1 MNLLQLPGR
10 IDRISPFMKMHRHWF
25 NRMALCGGL
34 LLFIAELMA
43 GAGIDLRD
51 GDRVAFL
58 GGTIF
63 DRDRLYGELETA
75 LVSHFRGR
83 EILFR
88 NLGWDGDTVF
98 GHARAGGRRGSVF
111 GDAAEGFIKLKEHV
125 ERIDPTVVFLGYGGT
140 EAHDGTKAVAAF
152 EAGINHLLDA
162 LAAPHRR
169 FVLLTPLRVLAEGV
183 PRRVMAS
190 HQADLLNVRL
200 KQYRDVIIGVGA
212 QRAVNVIDLFNSS
225 ELLES
230 EGRVNGLHLSQDGY
244 RALARYLVQTECQQ
258 MEETKTL
265 NVSQRKELQTL
276 VQRKNELFYNWWRPR
291 NDAFVF
297 GERKSEQVPVQ
308 LELPQYPDLIANLEL
323 SIQEISK

>member
-1 MNLLQLPGR
+1 MNLLQICGR
-10 IDRISPFMKMHRHWF
+10 IDRIQPFMKMHRHWL

-34 LLFIAELMA
+34 LVFVAELIA

-63 DRDRLYGELETA
+63 DRDRLYGEIETA
-75 LVSHFRGR
+75 LASHFRGR

-111 GDAAEGFIKLKEHV
+111 GDATEGFTKLEAHV
-125 ERIDPTVVFLGYGGT
+125 ERIDPTVVLIGYGST
-140 EAHDGTKAVAAF
+140 EAHNGEQAVAEF
-152 EAGINHLLDA
+152 ETGLSHLLDA

-169 FVLLTPLRVLAEGV
+169 FILLTPVRVLSEGV
-183 PRRVMAS
+183 PQRVMAS
-190 HQADLLNVRL
+190 HQADLLNVQL
-200 KQYRDVIIGVGA
+200 KEYRDVIVRVGA
-212 QRAVNVIDLFNSS
+212 QRTIKVIDVFNSS

-230 EGRVNGLHLSQDGY
+230 KDRVNGLHLSQDGY
-244 RALARYLVQTECQQ
+244 KALARYLVQAECQQ
-258 MEETKTL
+258 IEGSKTL
-265 NVSQRKELQTL
+265 TVSQRTELQKL
-276 VQRKNELFYNWWRPR
+276 IQRKNELFYNWWRPR

-308 LELPQYPDLIANLEL
+308 LELPQYADLISNLEL
-323 SIQEISK
+323 SIQELSN